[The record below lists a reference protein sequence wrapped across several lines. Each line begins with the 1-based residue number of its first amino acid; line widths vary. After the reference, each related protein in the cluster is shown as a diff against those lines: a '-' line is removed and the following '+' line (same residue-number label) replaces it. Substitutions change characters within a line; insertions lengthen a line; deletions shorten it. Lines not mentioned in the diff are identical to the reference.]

1 MGEAELEG
9 QKKNQLGT
17 FLGVFTPTILTILG
31 AIMYLRFGW
40 VVGNAG
46 IIATVVIVALA
57 NAITF
62 VTALSIS
69 SLATNMRVGAG
80 GAYYIISRSLGLEI
94 GGAVGLPLFL
104 AQAVSLTLYCYGL
117 AEALTLVWPQL
128 PIGTVAGGLVLFVAA
143 IAARST
149 QMALKA
155 QIPILV
161 LVVLSIAS
169 LFAGADW
176 SSSNTVM
183 VGEYTDASFWG
194 LFAVFFP
201 AVTGILA
208 GVSLS
213 GDLKDPDR
221 SLPVGTLL
229 AVLVGTVI
237 YLAIPYALGG
247 SASVESLRSNQL
259 VWLEVAAVKWLVLPG
274 LFGAILSS
282 AIGSI
287 LAAPRTLQALADDK
301 LVSSW
306 FGEVDEETGEPKR
319 ALVLAAAV
327 AFGAVFLGGLDQ
339 VALTVSMFFLTTYAM
354 VNIVCGLEGLIGD
367 PSFRPRLRV
376 HWSIPLVGAA
386 ACMWVMMLIHPVAA
400 MVALAIEV
408 ELWFYLSRRALTSTW
423 GDMRGGLLMSL
434 AVWALVR
441 KREQREHHRSWRPH
455 MLVFTSDVSR
465 NLPLVELIWA
475 LNARRGVITVCSLV
489 EGDLD
494 NRVPQTL
501 RALEGEAFLMQR
513 GITAFC
519 EVDVVPDIESGM
531 VTVAQANGIAGLAS
545 NTVVLGWP
553 NEAEFSV
560 SAMRV
565 MRRLDRL
572 GKSLIIVRQRPM
584 PVGRKRT
591 IIVWWTGKRNNGD
604 LMLLLAHLLRQSRN
618 WRGSRLLLKSIVGS
632 EEQVAIQSTALEKM
646 CAEIRIDAKAE
657 VHVQD
662 PQQSIA
668 DQMAYR
674 SRGAAMVMLGLAL
687 PEAGDEEALLE
698 RIRSLTDNLPTVILV
713 RNSGPFRGELI

>member
-1 MGEAELEG
+1 VNEGMPEA
-9 QKKNQLGT
+9 QAKNELGT

-46 IIATVVIVALA
+46 IIATLVIVGLA

-69 SLATNMRVGAG
+69 SLATNMRVGTG

-117 AEALTLVWPQL
+117 AEALTLVWPAL
-128 PIGTVAGGLVLFVAA
+128 PTPFVAGALVLFVAA
-143 IAARST
+143 IAARSMT
-149 QMALKA
+149 LALKA

-161 LVVLSIAS
+161 LVALSLAS

-176 SSSNTVM
+176 SPPDALM
-183 VGEYTDASFWG
+183 VGEYTDATFWG

-213 GDLKDPDR
+213 GDLKDPDK

-229 AVLVGTVI
+229 AVLVGTAI

-247 SASVESLRSNQL
+247 SASAESLRTNKL

-287 LAAPRTLQALADDK
+287 LAAPRTLKALADDK

-306 FGEVDEETGEPKR
+306 FGELDEESGEPKR

-327 AFGAVFLGGLDQ
+327 AFGAVFLGGLDA
-339 VALTVSMFFLTTYAM
+339 VAVTVSMFFLTTYAM
-354 VNIVCGLEGLIGD
+354 VNVVCGLEGLIGD

-386 ACMWVMMLIHPVAA
+386 ACMWVMMLIHPAA
-400 MVALAIEV
+400 ATLALAIEV
-408 ELWFYLSRRALTSTW
+408 GLWFYLSRRALTSTW

-441 KREQREHHRSWRPH
+441 KREQKEHRRSWRPH

-465 NLPLVELIWA
+465 NLALVELIWA

-494 NRVPQTL
+494 NQVPQTL
-501 RALEGEAFLMQR
+501 RAMESEAFLMQR

-553 NEAEFSV
+553 DDDKFSLG
-560 SAMRV
+560 AMRV

-584 PVGRKRT
+584 PVGRRRT
-591 IIVWWTGKRNNGD
+591 IIVWWTGKKNNGD
-604 LMLLLAHLLRQSRN
+604 LMLLLAHLLRQSPN
-618 WRGSRLLLKSIVGS
+618 WRGSRLLLKSIVSS
-632 EEQVAIQSTALEKM
+632 EEQVEIQGAALAKM
-646 CAEIRIDAKAE
+646 CAEIRIEAAAV
-657 VHVQD
+657 VHIQN
-662 PQQSIA
+662 PEQSIA
-668 DQMAYR
+668 EQMAYR

-687 PEAGDEEALLE
+687 PEPGDEEVLLA
-698 RIRSLTDNLPTVILV
+698 RIRTLTDNLPTVVLV